1 MAKKHKKS
9 GDNGGIVATNE
20 FTTLEVDGNL
30 KPESSEVRDDELGEL
45 LDEVDDNVGL
55 DTSKKDPA
63 AERPS
68 EFLPRLTQ
76 EMKDKID
83 RIDALEKH
91 CLELEET
98 NAKLTDSVNAYIE
111 ELDQLK
117 SKKAE
122 DAKIDG
128 EFSLNDL
135 KNELDAAR
143 KEISKMKKS
152 LKELRDEN
160 DSYLMKI
167 SELTFENAKLTSQLQ
182 EIEKSVTMAVS
193 PTHYTT
199 ARKAVVRPSHIT
211 MKNQPQFANP
221 YLQNGYQ
228 DW

>member
-1 MAKKHKKS
+1 MAKKRKKS

-30 KPESSEVRDDELGEL
+30 KPESSEVRDDELSEL
-45 LDEVDDNVGL
+45 LDEVDGNAGL
-55 DTSKKDPA
+55 DTSKNPA
-63 AERPS
+63 TESPS

-76 EMKDKID
+76 EMKDKLD

-111 ELDQLK
+111 ELEQLK

-143 KEISKMKKS
+143 KETSEMRKS

-160 DSYLMKI
+160 DCYLMKI

-182 EIEKSVTMAVS
+182 EIEKSMAMAVS
-193 PTHYTT
+193 PTHHTT
-199 ARKAVVRPSHIT
+199 ARKAAVRPSHTT
-211 MKNQPQFANP
+211 MQNRPQFANP